1 MTNHTMDNP
10 IDYWAVSG
18 KIKEIYM
25 TEGSMSTL
33 LDFERVLDEMD
44 LYAFK
49 NWQFGELVHGPDI
62 GRYSV
67 TCVFLWPEKFMP
79 DPRGGKRLLPFGVKI
94 KYKKT
99 VMTVPVKIES
109 PRDYRGDNSGKAKLI
124 KKRIWLVSIEMPKYL
139 INDFKT
145 GSTELEGQDIDLDEL
160 NADYE
165 QDLNQEQTKE
175 GA

>member
-49 NWQFGELVHGPDI
+49 NWQFGELVHGPEI

-94 KYKKT
+94 K
-99 VMTVPVKIES
+99 
-109 PRDYRGDNSGKAKLI
+109 
-124 KKRIWLVSIEMPKYL
+124 
-139 INDFKT
+139 
-145 GSTELEGQDIDLDEL
+145 
-160 NADYE
+160 
-165 QDLNQEQTKE
+165 
-175 GA
+175 